1 MSLIRII
8 ATFILIYLVFRL
20 FTSLVLPWLIRW
32 YLNRFK
38 KKFYEQNPHLRQ
50 EEEQTR
56 KGRSKVRITYKRSE
70 QGSKSLDDVGEYV
83 DFEDI
88 DNEKNQQ
95 KNNNNK
101 KEKH

>member
-8 ATFILIYLVFRL
+8 ATFILIYLIFRL
-20 FTSLVLPWLIRW
+20 FTSLVLPWLIQW

-50 EEEQTR
+50 EEEQPR
-56 KGRSKVRITYKRSE
+56 KGKSKVRITYKRSE
-70 QGSKSLDDVGEYV
+70 QSGKSLDDVGEYV
-83 DFEDI
+83 DFEDV
-88 DNEKNQQ
+88 DEGKKQ
-95 KNNNNK
+95 KENN

>member
-1 MSLIRII
+1 MLRII

-20 FTSLVLPWLIRW
+20 FTHYILPWVARW

-50 EEEQTR
+50 EKQSDKKSQSGVKISYR
-56 KGRSKVRITYKRSE
+56 KSDE
-70 QGSKSLDDVGEYV
+70 KSGVDDHIGEYI

-88 DNEKNQQ
+88 KE
-95 KNNNNK
+95 NK
-101 KEKH
+101 KKGNK

>member
-8 ATFILIYLVFRL
+8 ATFVLIYLIFRL

-50 EEEQTR
+50 EEEQSR
-56 KGRSKVRITYKRSE
+56 KSKSKVRITYKRSE
-70 QGSKSLDDVGEYV
+70 QAGKSLDDVGEYV